1 MKKLLILGL
10 LLLWL
15 VPAGVAKDED
25 KPSVWLLSF
34 NDFGVT
40 SIFSVAMVDALQ
52 AYGYIDPIDREAM
65 DTDEGPGSLVIEAP
79 ENSKLEL
86 HRRFVNFELSQIR
99 GMVAAALDNEPDV
112 LVTLTAP
119 VTLAAVH
126 ATLDLPDPPAI
137 FFADV
142 QNLLNTG
149 IADAACIKPAHVSGV
164 ESTTYYGEILNLLLL
179 QYPDL
184 KSIGTLHDSSDA
196 SGIYGAGQ
204 ITELGEAAGIAV
216 VQTAINSLADL
227 PLAMEAL
234 VSKDVEAILLPLDN
248 TLSAGLPIIA
258 TIANDAG
265 IPVFSTGVDG
275 SWFGAIVGA
284 GSLEYYALGEQIGAM
299 VSAYLKGE
307 LDPATT
313 AIAQQS
319 DYSLGVFVNM
329 IAADMLELEVS
340 PALQARADASIS
352 LVEDEPFLMPTS
364 ELGMSTL
371 RQARFGPTM
380 SLEEREARDRAFLA
394 SLACTP
400 ERIAEQQAELDA
412 MEG

>member
-1 MKKLLILGL
+1 MKKLLTALML
-10 LLLWL
+10 LLLAA
-15 VPAGVAKDED
+15 PAGFAQDD
-25 KPSVWLLSF
+25 KPSVFLLSF

-52 AYGYIDPIDREAM
+52 AYGYIEPTDREAM
-65 DTDEGPGSLVIEAP
+65 DQDEGPGSLVIEAP
-79 ENSKLEL
+79 EASKLEL
-86 HRRFVNFELSQIR
+86 HRHFVDFQLDQIR
-99 GMVAAALDNEPDV
+99 GMVAAALDNDPDV
-112 LVTLTAP
+112 LVTLSAP

-142 QNLLNTG
+142 QNLFDTG
-149 IADAACIKPAHVSGV
+149 IADASCIKPAHVTGV
-164 ESTTYYGEILNLLLL
+164 ESATYYGEILDLLLL

-184 KSIGTLHDSSDA
+184 KSIGTLHDSGDA
-196 SGIYGAGQ
+196 SGIHGASQ
-204 ITELGEAAGIAV
+204 ITELGEAQGITV
-216 VQTAINSLADL
+216 IQTAINSLADL
-227 PLAMEAL
+227 PLAMDAL
-234 VSKDVEAILLPLDN
+234 VSKDVEAVLLPLDN

-265 IPVFSTGVDG
+265 IPIFSTGVDG

-299 VSAYLKGE
+299 VAAYLNGE
-307 LDPATT
+307 LNPATT
-313 AIAQQS
+313 GIAQQS
-319 DYSLGVFVNM
+319 AYSLGVFVNM
-329 IAADMLELEVS
+329 ITADMLELDIS
-340 PALQARADASIS
+340 PALQERADASIS

-394 SLACTP
+394 RLTCTP